1 MSPREPRESST
12 AKTSDGDYV
21 GTNGMLTFAPGETT
35 KTVTILVY
43 GDCKKEA
50 NETFYLDL
58 FSKCGNSFFAEQPP
72 KPPKHTYI
80 ETKRGDRMCSE
91 FESVAR
97 VGLIGRVQFGSMDF
111 GVSELRLAR
120 PLQGQA

>member
-1 MSPREPRESST
+1 
-12 AKTSDGDYV
+12 
-21 GTNGMLTFAPGETT
+21 MLTFAPGETT

-58 FSKCGNSFFAEQPP
+58 FGKCGNSFFAEQPP

-91 FESVAR
+91 VESVAR
-97 VGLIGRVQFGSMDF
+97 VGLIDRRIRE
-111 GVSELRLAR
+111 VSSGLDAL
-120 PLQGQA
+120 

>member
-12 AKTSDGDYV
+12 AKASDGDYV
-21 GTNGMLTFAPGETT
+21 GTNGMLTFASGETT

-80 ETKRGDRMCSE
+80 ETKRVETECVPKSRVLRA
-91 FESVAR
+91 SV
-97 VGLIGRVQFGSMDF
+97 GSTEAVLPD
-111 GVSELRLAR
+111 
-120 PLQGQA
+120 